1 MTPIQNINY
10 QIDCLSICLGDF
22 QAIKSSDNTNQLV
35 KLQDKARSL
44 KHDINA
50 LSASAV
56 IKADLL
62 QDLTLLENRIISAMD
77 D

>member
-22 QAIKSSDNTNQLV
+22 QAIKSSDTTNQLV

-62 QDLTLLENRIISAMD
+62 
-77 D
+77 